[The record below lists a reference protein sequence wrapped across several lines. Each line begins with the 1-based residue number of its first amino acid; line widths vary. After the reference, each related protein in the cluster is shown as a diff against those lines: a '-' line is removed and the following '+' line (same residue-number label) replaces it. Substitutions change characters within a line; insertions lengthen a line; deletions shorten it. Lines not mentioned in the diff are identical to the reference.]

1 MIPGGQSTSP
11 NPPAVLRQLE
21 ALASEWV
28 EPQIKRLTSG
38 SIVAAPKV
46 FNDNVWGTIRLHAWE
61 VAVLDTYL
69 LQRLR
74 QIRQLGV
81 IHWVYQSA
89 GHSRFE
95 HSLGV
100 LHQMQSLI
108 DGIERNSARAGEPVV
123 DDYTTFV
130 LRLAA
135 LLHDSGHAALSHVS
149 DPILEE
155 FDDAKELVLWTK
167 TVYNTK
173 QKPSVTEAI
182 AAAFV
187 TSSPFRKLLGLREVG
202 ADFIGNIDETTHHI
216 ATLIVGGAIGNG
228 AAFQTLL
235 VNGAFD
241 ADKLDYMQR
250 DCLMAGVPSAVDV
263 NRMIEKVQVLDVPAE
278 VLASSYPDYF
288 RWTRESQTGNV
299 RILCLS
305 SAGKGALQE
314 LAATRTVLFRKVY
327 HHQKVRALELMVR
340 RVMRSI
346 VKERRITSFVDWLRF
361 VDADILQHEEK
372 TARHLRER
380 YVLKRAFHITAPGP
394 KQRKDIV
401 EIHGERRTRRS
412 GWIQLRRDFRDGVLG
427 EKIETEA
434 LRAAEILGHGMTE
447 LTELEPGVDLVERT
461 KYSLDQFAFVGDA
474 VNDFAR
480 SDTVEGGERAE
491 GTKRLSDA
499 EGHVYAP
506 EKAIL
511 PVFFASWLVLRRD
524 YGVLPSEFCHTIT
537 KIDPERLQ
545 QQAERLTAA
554 GYFKDVSEGP
564 PQIKRTRITTYREA
578 ALESFLKAAWP
589 RIQRVAVEFGRYV
602 SVEAAPISPARV
614 AAFLRQFREE
624 SLARPAL
631 RLLESIRLH
640 GREYLREALS
650 SRLAYARENSGV
662 ACVVPLGATGD
673 SSTLLSYLMND
684 LPENERAEVLS
695 IEAALQR
702 HPNKQ
707 IMLWDDFCGS
717 GRHTRTVL
725 AQWLELPDDSDE
737 DLVSPLPDELKNKFR
752 QQSIGLTFAAGMMK
766 GREFVREFCDNHDL
780 TRLMTWLPFEDVP
793 AVDPVFETTS
803 VIPDEGERADLK
815 AFLQDTARRIFEP
828 RLTREHKPWSPEK
841 IESRLLG
848 FDNACQRIVFFY
860 NVPTVTITA
869 LWEQAQNENEW
880 RPLFR
885 RRTKPSRPSR
895 SSELGSDT
903 D

>member
-1 MIPGGQSTSP
+1 VNPSGQSASQ
-11 NPPAVLRQLE
+11 NPPAVLQQLE

-28 EPQIKRLTSG
+28 NPQIKRLTSG
-38 SIVAAPKV
+38 SVVAAPKV

-100 LHQMQSLI
+100 VHQMQSLL

-123 DDYTTFV
+123 NDYTTFV

-135 LLHDSGHAALSHVS
+135 LLHDAGHAALSHVS

-167 TVYNTK
+167 AVYNTK
-173 QKPSVTEAI
+173 QKPSATEAI

-202 ADFIGNIDETTHHI
+202 ADFIRDIDETTRHI

-263 NRMIEKVQVLDVPAE
+263 NRMIEKVQVLDVPAP
-278 VLASSYPDYF
+278 VLASAYPDYF
-288 RWTRESQTGNV
+288 RWTREPQTGTV

-305 SAGKGALQE
+305 SAGKGALHE

-340 RVMRSI
+340 RVLRSI
-346 VKERRITSFVDWLRF
+346 VQERQITSFIDWLKF
-361 VDADILQHEEK
+361 VDADILQHQEK
-372 TARHLRER
+372 TAQHLRER
-380 YVLKRAFHITAPGP
+380 YILKRAFHVTAPGP
-394 KQRKDIV
+394 KHRKDEV
-401 EIHGERRTRRS
+401 EIHGERRTRQS
-412 GWIQLRRDFRDGVLG
+412 GWMQLRRDFTDGTLG
-427 EKIETEA
+427 VKIRAES
-434 LRAAEILGHGMTE
+434 LRAAEILGNGAAE
-447 LTELEPGVDLVERT
+447 LAELEPDVDLVERT

-474 VNDFAR
+474 VNDFAA
-480 SDTVEGGERAE
+480 SDTVEGGERSE

-524 YGVLPSEFCHTIT
+524 YGILPSEFCHTIT
-537 KIDPERLQ
+537 KIDQEFLQ

-554 GYFKDVSEGP
+554 GYFQELSEA
-564 PQIKRTRITTYREA
+564 PQIKPARITTHRAA

-602 SVEAAPISPARV
+602 AVDEAPISPARI
-614 AAFLRQFREE
+614 AAFLRQFREQ

-631 RLLESIRLH
+631 RLLEGIRL
-640 GREYLREALS
+640 RDRQYLKAALS
-650 SRLAYARENSGV
+650 SRLAYARENGGV

-702 HPNKQ
+702 HPSRQ

-737 DLVSPLPDELKNKFR
+737 DLVSPLPDDLKNKFR
-752 QQSIGLTFAAGMMK
+752 QRPIGLTFAAGMTK
-766 GREFVREFCDNHDL
+766 GRDFVREFCDNYDL
-780 TRLMTWLPFEDVP
+780 TRLMTWPPFQDVP
-793 AVDPVFETTS
+793 AIDPVFETAS
-803 VIPDEGERADLK
+803 VIPDAGERADLK
-815 AFLQDTARRIFEP
+815 AFLQDTARRIYEP
-828 RLTREHKPWSPEK
+828 RLTREQKPWSREK

-869 LWEQAQNENEW
+869 LWEQAQNEDEW

-885 RRTKPSRPSR
+885 RRTKPSRSTPS
-895 SSELGSDT
+895 T
-903 D
+903 A